1 MRENEDL
8 CEWLDNHHITYDMR
22 HDVVY
27 IPDFGKA
34 FIQSEYEH
42 IFKKDK
48 EGNVLFN
55 CNENIELLKND
66 GICYVVF
73 RFGERWFYADIREDA
88 ASLQFHILRNI
99 GERPKFETDAQ
110 YCPLG
115 IHTGF
120 ELLNGSGS
128 MSDWCEKA
136 KFLGFSSIGI
146 CDKNTMAAT
155 LDLQRTAEQYGL
167 GYVFGY
173 SLTIVMPDESKVDA
187 IVYCQT
193 NEGFRNLLRIQ
204 KAICVDNVEEKTIDY
219 IELMNHA
226 RGNILVFGK
235 MMGIWLSDNCDGL
248 DDILRAFDKVF
259 FQVDLSEYSADR
271 IDTMLLNSQKA
282 FFDKYYL
289 FSCNWSYDQ
298 AAEFER
304 IHYLHDIRPV
314 LIEDAYYIDDLDWKN
329 KILLNK
335 VDIGAAHEQ
344 SHRQF
349 MKTIDELWDEFDAT
363 FSDKYD
369 EQLFYD
375 MCDATVEIANGAKA
389 SYDLTDNYMPEYIM
403 TSAEKKKYGTNHNM
417 FIQLLEDGFKKLV
430 PEGEEEAYRKRL
442 EYEKYILE
450 ETDSVDYL
458 LVQYDTINWA
468 RKNGILVG
476 IGRGSAGGSLA
487 LYLLGVTMIDPIKYG
502 LIFERFLIP
511 ERAGLEPEHATV
523 ICDDVQS
530 DNCIEVEFEDGRKYK
545 FDADSQFRVL
555 RGGEDI
561 TVYADELQDDD
572 EIIFDNKDLLFTL
585 KEIDHES

>member
-1 MRENEDL
+1 MRENEEL
-8 CEWLDNHHITYDMR
+8 CEWLDAHHISYDMR

-27 IPDFGKA
+27 IHGFGKA
-34 FIQSEYEH
+34 FIQAEYEH

-66 GICYVVF
+66 DIFYVVF
-73 RFGERWFYADIREDA
+73 QFGRRWFYVDIRENMSDV
-88 ASLQFHILRNI
+88 QFRILRNI
-99 GERPKFETDAQ
+99 GDSPKFETEVK
-110 YCPLG
+110 YCPIG
-115 IHTGF
+115 IHTGY

-128 MSDWCEKA
+128 VNDWCEKA
-136 KFLGFSSIGI
+136 KFLGYEGIGI
-146 CDKNTMAAT
+146 CDRNTMAAT
-155 LDLQRTAEQYGL
+155 LELQRAADKHGL
-167 GYVFGY
+167 KYVFGY

-204 KAICVDNVEEKTIDY
+204 KAICVDNMEEKTIGY

-235 MMGIWLSDNCDGL
+235 MMGIWLSDNCNGL

-304 IHYLHDIRPV
+304 IHYLYDIRPV
-314 LIEDAYYIDDLDWKN
+314 LIEDAYYIDDNDWRN
-329 KILLNK
+329 KIILNK

-344 SHRQF
+344 SKKQY
-349 MKTIDELWDEFDAT
+349 MKTVDELRDEFNAL

-369 EQLFYD
+369 SRLFYD
-375 MCDATVEIANGAKA
+375 MCAATVEIANGATA

-403 TSAEKKKYGTNHNM
+403 TPDEKEKYGTNRNM
-417 FIQLLEDGFKKLV
+417 FLQLLEDGFKKLV
-430 PEGEEEAYRKRL
+430 PEGEEETYRKRM
-442 EYEKYILE
+442 EYEVYILE
-450 ETDSVDYL
+450 ETDSIDYML
-458 LVQYDTINWA
+458 IQYDTVNWA
-468 RKNGILVG
+468 RKNGILTG
-476 IGRGSAGGSLA
+476 IGRGSAGGSLV
-487 LYLLGVTMIDPIKYG
+487 LYLLGVTLINPIKYG

-511 ERAGLEPEHATV
+511 ERAGLEQDDVTV
-523 ICDDVQS
+523 LCDDIESSDYVQIEF
-530 DNCIEVEFEDGRKYK
+530 DNGKTYL
-545 FDADSQFRVL
+545 FDKDSMFRVR
-555 RGGEDI
+555 RGDEI
-561 TVYADELQDDD
+561 MTVYADELKDDD
-572 EIIFDNKDLLFTL
+572 DIIFDNRNLLFDL
-585 KEIDHES
+585 